1 MAVYRRPAR
10 QRFVLLVLT
19 LLSVTIITLD
29 QRGQGAS
36 VIEGV
41 RSGVRDAFAPVQS
54 VANAIASPI
63 SGFFGGAFRYRHLQ
77 NENARLRREL
87 ATARTRSLQV
97 GSIEGELKSLTA
109 LQHLPFV
116 GNIPSVTARVVAT
129 SPSNFELTVVLDKGT
144 GAGIRKDMPVVAQ
157 EGLVGRVVQVSGRR
171 AVVLL
176 LTDPSFNVGVRLS
189 RSGDVGVAKG
199 DGAGHALSVDLVD
212 PSTKV
217 GHREVVVTSG
227 LQESVF
233 PPGIPVGVVRNARLR
248 AGALQQDVSIDP
260 VVDVRRVSFVKVLQW
275 TGSS

>member
-1 MAVYRRPAR
+1 VAVYRRPAR
-10 QRFVLLVLT
+10 QRFVLVVLT

-36 VIEGV
+36 VINGA
-41 RSGVRDAFAPVQS
+41 RSGIRDAFAPVQS
-54 VANAIASPI
+54 AVDAVASPI

-77 NENARLRREL
+77 SENARLRRDL
-87 ATARTRSLQV
+87 AAARTRSLRV
-97 GSIEGELKSLTA
+97 RSIEGELKSLTE

-116 GNIPSVTARVVAT
+116 GDIASVTARVVAT

-144 GAGIRKDMPVVAQ
+144 SAGIRRNMPVVAE
-157 EGLVGRVVQVSGRR
+157 EGLVGRVVQASGRR

-199 DGAGHALSVDLVD
+199 DGSGHAMPVDLVD

-217 GHREVVVTSG
+217 GRREVVVTSG
-227 LQESVF
+227 LQQSVF
-233 PPGIPVGVVRNARLR
+233 PPGIPVGVVRGAHLR
-248 AGALQQDVSIDP
+248 AGALQRDVTINP
-260 VVDVRRVSFVKVLQW
+260 VVDVHRLTFVKVLQW